1 MSNQTEQARSMPG
14 APKWNE
20 ERKRGQMKF
29 YLTLTVTLVVGIWV
43 AIIYWVIVSQ
53 TPAKGIPIEGNSL
66 LIILAPVLAAAT
78 GVERTLESFFNVIE
92 NTFKTMVAYL
102 GRGLRWLKNSEI
114 EVQQARQ
121 WLADVST
128 RFSEEMQGLEIT
140 GRSVKELTGEAQAKM
155 MAANAM
161 MQLAQQ
167 RLQAAEDNLADV
179 TSSDGYRG
187 IKAAASIVLGLML
200 GVIVAQLGAL
210 QMFALM
216 GVTAVPTKIDIFIT
230 GLVIGSG
237 AYPVHSLVGILQQGK
252 DTLDSV
258 KGFFNRSAPTVQQR
272 VTAMLPASQSPTSQP
287 AVIETTAKSVEDSPN
302 P

>member
-1 MSNQTEQARSMPG
+1 
-14 APKWNE
+14 
-20 ERKRGQMKF
+20 
-29 YLTLTVTLVVGIWV
+29 
-43 AIIYWVIVSQ
+43 
-53 TPAKGIPIEGNSL
+53 
-66 LIILAPVLAAAT
+66 
-78 GVERTLESFFNVIE
+78 
-92 NTFKTMVAYL
+92 
-102 GRGLRWLKNSEI
+102 
-114 EVQQARQ
+114 
-121 WLADVST
+121 
-128 RFSEEMQGLEIT
+128 MQGLEIT

-167 RLQAAEDNLADV
+167 RLQAAEDNLADA

>member
-1 MSNQTEQARSMPG
+1 MSNQTDQAISMPG

-114 EVQQARQ
+114 EVQQA
-121 WLADVST
+121 
-128 RFSEEMQGLEIT
+128 
-140 GRSVKELTGEAQAKM
+140 
-155 MAANAM
+155 
-161 MQLAQQ
+161 
-167 RLQAAEDNLADV
+167 
-179 TSSDGYRG
+179 
-187 IKAAASIVLGLML
+187 
-200 GVIVAQLGAL
+200 
-210 QMFALM
+210 
-216 GVTAVPTKIDIFIT
+216 
-230 GLVIGSG
+230 
-237 AYPVHSLVGILQQGK
+237 
-252 DTLDSV
+252 
-258 KGFFNRSAPTVQQR
+258 
-272 VTAMLPASQSPTSQP
+272 
-287 AVIETTAKSVEDSPN
+287 
-302 P
+302 